1 MKKPEVHKNSISVSR
16 PKYIDI
22 YTVIFKLQ
30 FKMSMPEKMDLH
42 NWAYRVMC
50 ISHI

>member
-16 PKYIDI
+16 PQYIDI

-30 FKMSMPEKMDLH
+30 FEYARKDGFT
-42 NWAYRVMC
+42 
-50 ISHI
+50 